1 MATTLNA
8 DPRSAIRTRRG
19 TPGRG
24 LALALAILVHL
35 AFIAV
40 LIFSIRWRNQAPEAV
55 TAELYA
61 PTPVP
66 QKAAPQPP
74 PAPPEPAPA
83 PTPTPPPQ
91 MQALP
96 APAPAARVAPAP
108 QVPDAREAEIALK
121 AEAAR
126 KERVEA
132 QRRAQAEEQKRIA
145 ELTRQREQRQQQEA
159 QKRADEKK
167 AAEARDRQQRMM
179 AQLREQAV
187 KESDARAAAE
197 ANAQKQADARK
208 SAETDWVR
216 RIQAKVRGNVILPP
230 DLAGNPEA
238 VFNVVQLP
246 SGEIIDAKLVKSSG
260 VKSYDDAVQRAIIK
274 SSPLPKPDRPE
285 MFQRELRLQFRPND

>member
-1 MATTLNA
+1 FCSRTASSAWASSPRPRPSSVATTLNA

-91 MQALP
+91 MQPLP
-96 APAPAARVAPAP
+96 APAPAARAAPAP

-121 AEAAR
+121 AE
-126 KERVEA
+126 
-132 QRRAQAEEQKRIA
+132 
-145 ELTRQREQRQQQEA
+145 LTRQREQRQQQEA
-159 QKRADEKK
+159 QKRAEEKK

>member
-1 MATTLNA
+1 VATTLNA

-74 PAPPEPAPA
+74 PAPPEP
-83 PTPTPPPQ
+83 
-91 MQALP
+91 
-96 APAPAARVAPAP
+96 APAP